1 MIGRRSGGARPIMHL
16 LSHILPPTTTTRHAR
31 DERRRLVATSC
42 GGAPPRAHQ
51 TVHRTAETPWRIHRS
66 RRAFSRASASSFPG
80 MTSERRARRFPV
92 LRQKSNVPLGARAT
106 RRARAF
112 APAEGGTADP
122 IRRLNAENGRP
133 AFSEGVEAR
142 DDGGSER
149 GGGEAVPRAC
159 EGSDGGR
166 VRSVPKRLRRARRA
180 RCGGRAAGPSD
191 RSAWNGFGFDVSRR
205 ACGDTRP
212 VAAVPDATTTDAGTT
227 PDAMTMPTVRQG
239 WRECAGLWRDPAI
252 LQAR

>member
-1 MIGRRSGGARPIMHL
+1 MAHPSQ
-16 LSHILPPTTTTRHAR
+16 
-31 DERRRLVATSC
+31 
-42 GGAPPRAHQ
+42 PPR
-51 TVHRTAETPWRIHRS
+51 
-66 RRAFSRASASSFPG
+66 FLGASASSFPG

-112 APAEGGTADP
+112 VPAEGGTPLRSGVSTQRTDA
-122 IRRLNAENGRP
+122 RRFQRASKRGMMAGRSG
-133 AFSEGVEAR
+133 AAGKRSRE
-142 DDGGSER
+142 
-149 GGGEAVPRAC
+149 
-159 EGSDGGR
+159 R
-166 VRSVPKRLRRARRA
+166 VRVRMAGASGASRNASDAPDALGAA
-180 RCGGRAAGPSD
+180 ARAAGPPPTVRLGTDSVLTNRGAPD
-191 RSAWNGFGFDVSRR
+191 AN
-205 ACGDTRP
+205 RP